1 MTSYDRSKGKDS
13 VKKSKA
19 KKKSTSREHVKT
31 EVGPPTKTKKEKS
44 MKKKHRR
51 DSLHSADGLLSV
63 THNQKIYEANKKN
76 PRLSSLPEE
85 IRDEIAMYAQHVDID
100 VSPDILNVKTV
111 QSASFL
117 RVCRQL
123 HEEWQLLFYH
133 HAIASAKKAEHLV
146 QWAHSLKPEFRAQI
160 QHMRLVI
167 DVTWTVQ
174 GTLDDLVIYPD
185 QWLELAPDFGEISN
199 LKTIYVQFE
208 VSNMFFA
215 KFPDLDKKEVFTADS
230 NMASSESKVINTV
243 AKAEE
248 ELKTAEMEVT
258 RFLRTY
264 KTDLGVVATHE
275 FKALHLEEGGL
286 WKRVLRDVTRGI
298 YASGD
303 ACESMK
309 VGSTELGDFKVTPRS
324 PVEPAAMFLHRVI
337 GRRVTILSYANL
349 VCLAYTIRPSP
360 DDTNNIPTL
369 EEGDRTGATFNPDS
383 KANKT
388 DYFHDHV
395 II

>member
-1 MTSYDRSKGKDS
+1 
-13 VKKSKA
+13 
-19 KKKSTSREHVKT
+19 
-31 EVGPPTKTKKEKS
+31 
-44 MKKKHRR
+44 
-51 DSLHSADGLLSV
+51 
-63 THNQKIYEANKKN
+63 
-76 PRLSSLPEE
+76 
-85 IRDEIAMYAQHVDID
+85 MYAQHVDID

-133 HAIASAKKAEHLV
+133 HAIASARKAEHLV

-275 FKALHLEEGGL
+275 FKGMSLFC
-286 WKRVLRDVTRGI
+286 
-298 YASGD
+298 SGYY
-303 ACESMK
+303 
-309 VGSTELGDFKVTPRS
+309 L
-324 PVEPAAMFLHRVI
+324 
-337 GRRVTILSYANL
+337 ILT
-349 VCLAYTIRPSP
+349 C
-360 DDTNNIPTL
+360 
-369 EEGDRTGATFNPDS
+369 
-383 KANKT
+383 
-388 DYFHDHV
+388 
-395 II
+395 